1 MPGFVSWPGPMRQY
15 LLILRTPH
23 VARLFAASL
32 LARLPMG
39 INGLAIVLMVKAE
52 TGSFGNAG
60 AAAGALALGTG
71 LCAPLTAR
79 LIDARGA
86 RMLLVL
92 AAACAAGLVA
102 VIVLAHGGAPP
113 VRARASR
120 RSRPAATFPP
130 TSSVLRAQYPRL
142 FGDSPALLQG
152 AFALDSVL
160 TESIF
165 TVAPLLTAALVV
177 LFEPAAAIAV
187 SAAAVLCGTAAMVAA
202 LPPGAGDATPA
213 EHRSSGLGALAA
225 PGIRTLVASMLPV
238 GLRVRRARGGAAR
251 VRRPRGPA
259 GARRRARRAL
269 GARQRRRR
277 ARLRRAARGAGRSRR
292 ATCAIA
298 LLLPLSFLP
307 LALATSPAMMALLV
321 IPAGVLIAPL
331 IATRNEMAGLVAPEG
346 ARTEAYTWPLTA
358 LVAGIAL
365 GAAAAGAIADAA
377 SWQTAVLVAAVA
389 AGCGPSSPPAAAR
402 RSLPPRRERTRADG
416 AVPGRGGRHVRGD
429 VLDAGDPARARPRVR
444 HHAVAGRADDLGRD
458 RRARGRRL
466 VLGAAL
472 GPDRPARV
480 ARARVGRDRA
490 ADGPGRA
497 GAELRG
503 AARAARRCRG
513 SACRG

>member
-102 VIVLAHGGAPP
+102 VIVLAHRGAPP
-113 VRARASR
+113 V
-120 RSRPAATFPP
+120 PLVLAAFAAGGTFPP

-225 PGIRTLVASMLPV
+225 PGIRTLVAAMLPV
-238 GLRVRRARGGAAR
+238 GFAFGALEVALPAFADHEGRPELAGVLVALWALGSVAGGLAYGA
-251 VRRPRGPA
+251 RPRRGSLS
-259 GARRRARRAL
+259 GSH
-269 GARQRRRR
+269 
-277 ARLRRAARGAGRSRR
+277 LR
-292 ATCAIA
+292 IA

-358 LVAGIAL
+358 MVGGIAL
-365 GAAAAGAIADAA
+365 GAASAGAIADAA
-377 SWQTAVLVAAVA
+377 GWQTAVLVAAVA
-389 AGCGPSSPPAAAR
+389 AGCGTVVS
-402 RSLPPRRERTRADG
+402 
-416 AVPGRGGRHVRGD
+416 
-429 VLDAGDPARARPRVR
+429 
-444 HHAVAGRADDLGRD
+444 AGR
-458 RRARGRRL
+458 RATL
-466 VLGAAL
+466 A
-472 GPDRPARV
+472 PA
-480 ARARVGRDRA
+480 
-490 ADGPGRA
+490 
-497 GAELRG
+497 
-503 AARAARRCRG
+503 
-513 SACRG
+513 SS